1 MISLSKL
8 YSYKILIKS
17 KLPPSNMAPF
27 SFSLSLVLSL
37 ILSAFLVGMNPL
49 NLGFFLFLSTCSM
62 MAISLSVYIYNDIT
76 DIKIDKINKLD
87 RPLVTGKASIKDAF
101 ELVIFLSLLGHIIA
115 LLISLKFFLLI
126 LSFFILFFIYS
137 FPKVHL
143 KSKFLLK
150 DLTIAFGTFLSYL
163 IGGSVI
169 GSILTPI
176 ILMAI
181 VGFVASLSTSIVK
194 DIEDVKGDKVY
205 KVKTLPIVWGFTLT
219 VRLAIA
225 LVVSGGIATII
236 GYYQLGFNIAF
247 PILATLAFVAWV
259 YTLHP
264 LLKKYDKRYLHI
276 LILKKLTPI
285 CLSIQLLT
293 IFGSLL

>member
-1 MISLSKL
+1 MNLFTRL

-27 SFSLSLVLSL
+27 SFSLSLALSL
-37 ILSAFLVGMNPL
+37 ILSAFLVGMDAL
-49 NLGFFLFLSTCSM
+49 NLGILLILSICSM

-76 DIKIDKINKLD
+76 DVEIDKINKLD
-87 RPLVTGKASIKDAF
+87 RPLVTGEASIKEAF
-101 ELVIFLSLLGHIIA
+101 ELVIILSLLGHTMA

-143 KSKFLLK
+143 KSKFLIK
-150 DLTIAFGTFLSYL
+150 DLTIAIGTFLSYL
-163 IGGSVI
+163 IGGSAI
-169 GSILTPI
+169 GSILTPVF
-176 ILMAI
+176 LMAI

-194 DIEDVKGDKVY
+194 DIEDVKGDEIHKI
-205 KVKTLPIVWGFTLT
+205 KTFPIVWGPTLT
-219 VRLAIA
+219 IRLAIA
-225 LVVSGGIATII
+225 LVISGGIATII

-247 PILATLAFVAWV
+247 PLLATLAFIAWV
-259 YTLHP
+259 YTLYP
-264 LLKKYDKRYLHI
+264 LLKNYDKRYLHV
-276 LILKKLTPI
+276 LIPKKLTPI
-285 CLSIQLLT
+285 CLLIQLLT